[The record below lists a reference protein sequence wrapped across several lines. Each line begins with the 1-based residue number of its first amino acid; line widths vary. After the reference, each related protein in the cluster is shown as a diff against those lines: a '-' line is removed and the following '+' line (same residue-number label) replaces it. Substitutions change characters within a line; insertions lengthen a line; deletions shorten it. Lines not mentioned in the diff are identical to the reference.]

1 MPLRLYQKK
10 GYINMSNEIN
20 KIIEIIETNKVTETE
35 TDPFDEALDDN
46 IILDDVYFS
55 ASRDAVTLDGMQ
67 FSFIK
72 PPYMNFDDHI
82 RVKRKL
88 QEAFLHHEFLLIYGY
103 SGAGKSTVLTQF
115 HEKYPYC
122 IFLIKDFTSLSPS
135 NRRAAGVESRIRSLR
150 SLFFSE
156 FQLLPRACRHI
167 FVSILLNMTVK
178 MGEFIGLPLKQRSS
192 EILVLQERLKAMSG
206 VMFLFDEV
214 AIDEP
219 GSFQKLE
226 YLRKIYMETG
236 TPICIC
242 GVPRLYNMLYDSRR
256 YDKYCSLITRLDE
269 HEMKGMRREDAGNY
283 LNMVAEKENLKFTY
297 PAQQALIRIAL
308 CTNLGGIHAFTTI
321 IGRSIPT
328 ARGVY
333 YMNKVGKFPDDI
345 QCIRPAP
352 PEGKLYPGAELVRI
366 LPVTP
371 EPVIIDEQIVSKL
384 LGEYK
389 SHFPKEVGLDSK

>member
-20 KIIEIIETNKVTETE
+20 KIIETNKVTETE
-35 TDPFDEALDDN
+35 TDPFDEALEDN

-67 FSFIK
+67 FSCIK
-72 PPYMNFDDHI
+72 PPYMNFYDHI

-135 NRRAAGVESRIRSLR
+135 NMI
-150 SLFFSE
+150 
-156 FQLLPRACRHI
+156 
-167 FVSILLNMTVK
+167 VK

-214 AIDEP
+214 A
-219 GSFQKLE
+219 LN
-226 YLRKIYMETG
+226 
-236 TPICIC
+236 IC
-242 GVPRLYNMLYDSRR
+242 
-256 YDKYCSLITRLDE
+256 E
-269 HEMKGMRREDAGNY
+269 
-283 LNMVAEKENLKFTY
+283 
-297 PAQQALIRIAL
+297 
-308 CTNLGGIHAFTTI
+308 
-321 IGRSIPT
+321 RSIWKPEHLFVFVVCRGYTICFTILADMINT
-328 ARGVY
+328 ALSL
-333 YMNKVGKFPDDI
+333 PDSMSM
-345 QCIRPAP
+345 
-352 PEGKLYPGAELVRI
+352 K
-366 LPVTP
+366 
-371 EPVIIDEQIVSKL
+371 
-384 LGEYK
+384 
-389 SHFPKEVGLDSK
+389 

>member
-1 MPLRLYQKK
+1 
-10 GYINMSNEIN
+10 MSNEI
-20 KIIEIIETNKVTETE
+20 IEINNV
-35 TDPFDEALDDN
+35 TDPFDEALEDK

-88 QEAFLHHEFLLIYGY
+88 KEAFLHHEFLLIYGY

-178 MGEFIGLPLKQRSS
+178 MGECIGLPLKQRSS
-192 EILVLQERLKAMSG
+192 EILVLQERLKAMSCA
-206 VMFLFDEV
+206 VPALSIRAVARFTRSEYEPQIHSRDSDLFVFRAIFTAFLYCT
-214 AIDEP
+214 ILICL
-219 GSFQKLE
+219 KH
-226 YLRKIYMETG
+226 G

-242 GVPRLYNMLYDSRR
+242 DVPKLYNMLYDSRR

-269 HEMKGMRREDAGNY
+269 YEMKGMRREDAGNY

-333 YMNKVGKFPDDI
+333 YMNKVGRIPDNI
-345 QCIRPAP
+345 PCVRPASP
-352 PEGKLYPGAELVRI
+352 DGKTYPGAELVRI

-371 EPVIIDEQIVSKL
+371 EPVIIDEKIVSKL

>member
-20 KIIEIIETNKVTETE
+20 KIIETNKVTETE

-82 RVKRKL
+82 RVKRNL

-135 NRRAAGVESRIRSLR
+135 NMI
-150 SLFFSE
+150 
-156 FQLLPRACRHI
+156 
-167 FVSILLNMTVK
+167 VK